1 MDEVKTDD
9 QKKKSKIG
17 QLLANVRLHW
27 NEPSKGNYMSYKE
40 ILSYAGGGIGVK
52 FLAVMATNM
61 ILSTTN
67 VLIGNTI
74 GIKPMDM
81 YVLYVLSVLSNIPLS
96 GIRANIIDNTRSKE
110 GKYRPYIIKTGI
122 PSALITILFVW
133 FPYDKLDAVV
143 GSGMIFGRTKVYVA
157 TCVVVLLLNF
167 GQQFFYN
174 FFYEAYDNLLHVLS
188 PNSQERTDVASIK
201 GVVYSLAPSVLGL
214 VMPLGAQ
221 LFTNDNMYDIRLY
234 RYIYPPLCILSIGL
248 CILIYAN
255 TKEKIVQAKT
265 HVIQIKFMDSM
276 REVVRNKYFWIIA
289 LAGWLGFLES
299 AVNTIL
305 QWLYNYGGI
314 CTGSQYSLI
323 TLFCQNAGL
332 VGMLLAPFCIRKW
345 GKRGVLIM
353 TNVFNVVF
361 ILIMYPFIN
370 VLVILVVCFWMNA
383 LMNAFAQILTP
394 TIQADIRDYQ
404 QYVSGERIDGM
415 FSTIT
420 ALGGIITLA
429 TSSVLP
435 MIYERFGINETIART
450 VMNDSAV
457 MNRVMDNGAV
467 VGDVIRDAIAN
478 GTTDISY
485 FSLYDPDILS
495 AMLRVLVLVSAL
507 GAVINVIPYFFY
519 DLTELKQQGIIK
531 VLKIR
536 AFFEDFGNNT
546 LSDHDLVEVV
556 EMVDSANT
564 LSNEEVV
571 PVSKDKI
578 KSVSKDAIKQAKA
591 SKDKEIAL
599 SGAKDEYKK
608 AKAEAKNAYKQNKDK
623 KAYKETLAKAEETY
637 KAAVLKINEE
647 HQAALAKATDD
658 YKQAKAQAKQEYK
671 QAQKHN
677 LEIQLAPFVLK
688 EMRRFENELGQLQVA
703 NAKKIADMGLGGLET
718 VTIAE
723 LKDELKKAKALPKKT
738 EEEKEI
744 RQYAINFSRTR
755 LTARKY
761 QKKYYDGKDTIKLPD
776 DSNLN
781 ELFRIEEVYDTQEDE
796 LYKELYKAKEDNDKE
811 RVKKLNGDLKELK
824 NKIKKLN
831 KDIRDEQN
839 KRVFYNRSAK
849 PWVDAVKLL
858 KQAENYGHFSEIQA
872 LYSAAKERVVALEMD

>member
-1 MDEVKTDD
+1 MKTADTK
-9 QKKKSKIG
+9 QTSKIG
-17 QLLANVRLHW
+17 KLIANIRLHW
-27 NEPSKGNYMSYKE
+27 NEPAKGNYMPYKE
-40 ILSYAGGGIGVK
+40 VLAYAGGGIGVK

-74 GIKPMDM
+74 GIAPLDM

-110 GKYRPYIIKTGI
+110 GKYRPYIVKTGI
-122 PSALITILFVW
+122 PCALITILFVW
-133 FPYDKLDAVV
+133 FPYDKLESIV
-143 GSGMIFGRTKVYVA
+143 GSGMIFGKEKAYIA

-201 GVVYSLAPSVLGL
+201 GVVYSLAPSILGL

-248 CILIYAN
+248 CIVIYAN

-276 REVVRNKYFWIIA
+276 REVIRNKYFWIIA

-299 AVNTIL
+299 AVNTML

-314 CTGSQYSLI
+314 CNGAEYSLI

-332 VGMLLAPFCIRKW
+332 VGMLLAPICIRKW

-361 ILIMYPFIN
+361 ILLMYPFIN
-370 VLVILVVCFWMNA
+370 VLFILVFCFWMNA

-420 ALGGIITLA
+420 AIGGIVTLA

-435 MIYERFGINETIART
+435 MIYEKFGINEVVARS
-450 VMNDSAV
+450 VMNNPEV
-457 MNRVMDNGAV
+457 MNRVLDNGAV
-467 VGDVIRDAIAN
+467 VGDVINKAIAN
-478 GTTDISY
+478 GSANISY

-495 AMLRVLVLVSAL
+495 SMLRILIIVSAL
-507 GAVINVIPYFFY
+507 GALINVIPYFFY

-536 AFFEDFGNNT
+536 AFFEDYGNKT
-546 LSDHDLVEVV
+546 LSDRDLVEVI
-556 EMVDSANT
+556 EMVKTAN
-564 LSNEEVV
+564 E
-571 PVSKDKI
+571 
-578 KSVSKDAIKQAKA
+578 
-591 SKDKEIAL
+591 L
-599 SGAKDEYKK
+599 SGEQVKPLSKADIKTARK
-608 AKAEAKNAYKQNKDK
+608 AKNKEALAEAKKIYKQERTRN
-623 KAYKETLAKAEETY
+623 T
-637 KAAVLKINEE
+637 
-647 HQAALAKATDD
+647 
-658 YKQAKAQAKQEYK
+658 
-671 QAQKHN
+671 
-677 LEIQLAPFVLK
+677 EIQLAPFVIK
-688 EMRRFENELGQLQVA
+688 ELNRFDGELGKLQLA
-703 NAKKIADMGLGGLET
+703 NAQKIAAMGLQGLET
-718 VTIAE
+718 VSIAE
-723 LKDELKKAKALPKKT
+723 LKEELRKAKGLPKGT

-744 RQYAINFSRTR
+744 RQYSINFSRTR

-761 QKKYYDGKDTIKLPD
+761 QKEYYEGKDPIKVPD
-776 DSNLN
+776 DTAIN
-781 ELFRIEEVYDTQEDE
+781 ELFRMEEVYNEQEDE
-796 LYKELYKAKEDNDKE
+796 LYKALYKAKEDKDKA
-811 RVKKLNGDLKELK
+811 KIKELNTELKALK
-824 NKIKKLN
+824 NNIKKLN

-858 KQAENYGHFSEIQA
+858 KQAENYSHFSEIEK
-872 LYSAAKERVVALEMD
+872 LYEDAKNRIEALEA

>member
-1 MDEVKTDD
+1 MKTADTK
-9 QKKKSKIG
+9 QTSKIG
-17 QLLANVRLHW
+17 KLIANIRLHW
-27 NEPSKGNYMSYKE
+27 NEPAKGNYMPYKE
-40 ILSYAGGGIGVK
+40 VLAYAGGGIGVK

-74 GIKPMDM
+74 GIAPLDM

-110 GKYRPYIIKTGI
+110 GKYRPYIVKTGI
-122 PSALITILFVW
+122 PCALITILFVW
-133 FPYDKLDAVV
+133 FPYDKLESIV
-143 GSGMIFGRTKVYVA
+143 GSGMIFGKEKAYIA

-201 GVVYSLAPSVLGL
+201 GVVYSLAPSILGL

-248 CILIYAN
+248 CIVIYAN

-276 REVVRNKYFWIIA
+276 REVIRNKYFWIIA

-299 AVNTIL
+299 AVNTML

-314 CTGSQYSLI
+314 CNGAEYSLI

-332 VGMLLAPFCIRKW
+332 VGMLLAPICIRKW

-361 ILIMYPFIN
+361 ILLMYPFIN
-370 VLVILVVCFWMNA
+370 VLFILVFCFWMNA

-420 ALGGIITLA
+420 AIGGIVTLA

-435 MIYERFGINETIART
+435 MIYEKFGINEVVARS
-450 VMNDSAV
+450 VMNNPEV
-457 MNRVMDNGAV
+457 MNRVLDNGAV
-467 VGDVIRDAIAN
+467 VGDVINKAIAN
-478 GTTDISY
+478 GSANISY

-495 AMLRVLVLVSAL
+495 SMLRILIIVSAL
-507 GAVINVIPYFFY
+507 GALINVIPYFFY

-536 AFFEDFGNNT
+536 AFFEDYGNNT
-546 LSDHDLVEVV
+546 LSDRDLVEVI
-556 EMVDSANT
+556 EMVKTAN
-564 LSNEEVV
+564 E
-571 PVSKDKI
+571 
-578 KSVSKDAIKQAKA
+578 
-591 SKDKEIAL
+591 L
-599 SGAKDEYKK
+599 SGEQVKPLSKADIKTARK
-608 AKAEAKNAYKQNKDK
+608 AKNKEALAEAKKIYKQERTRN
-623 KAYKETLAKAEETY
+623 T
-637 KAAVLKINEE
+637 
-647 HQAALAKATDD
+647 
-658 YKQAKAQAKQEYK
+658 
-671 QAQKHN
+671 
-677 LEIQLAPFVLK
+677 EIQLAPFVIK
-688 EMRRFENELGQLQVA
+688 ELNRFDGELGKLQLA
-703 NAKKIADMGLGGLET
+703 NAQKIAAMGLQGLET
-718 VTIAE
+718 VSIAE
-723 LKDELKKAKALPKKT
+723 LKEELRKAKGLPKGT

-744 RQYAINFSRTR
+744 RQYSINFSRTR

-761 QKKYYDGKDTIKLPD
+761 QKEYYEGKDPIKVPD
-776 DSNLN
+776 DTAIN
-781 ELFRIEEVYDTQEDE
+781 ELFRMEEVYNEQEDE
-796 LYKELYKAKEDNDKE
+796 LYKALYKAKEDKDKD
-811 RVKKLNGDLKELK
+811 KAKIKELNTELKALK
-824 NKIKKLN
+824 NNIKKLN

-858 KQAENYGHFSEIQA
+858 KQAENYSHFSEIEK
-872 LYSAAKERVVALEMD
+872 LYEDAKNRIEALEA

>member
-1 MDEVKTDD
+1 MDEVKTADTK
-9 QKKKSKIG
+9 QKSKIG
-17 QLLANVRLHW
+17 KLIANIRLHW
-27 NEPSKGNYMSYKE
+27 NEPAKGNYMPYKE
-40 ILSYAGGGIGVK
+40 VLAYAGGGIGVK

-74 GIKPMDM
+74 GIAPLDM

-110 GKYRPYIIKTGI
+110 GKYRPYIVKTGI
-122 PSALITILFVW
+122 PSAIITILFVW
-133 FPYDKLDAVV
+133 FPYDKLESIV
-143 GSGMIFGRTKVYVA
+143 GSGMIFGKEKAYVA
-157 TCVVVLLLNF
+157 TCIVVLLLNF

-201 GVVYSLAPSVLGL
+201 GVVYSFAPSILGL

-248 CILIYAN
+248 CIVIYAN

-276 REVVRNKYFWIIA
+276 REVIRNKYFWIIA

-299 AVNTIL
+299 AVNTML

-314 CTGSQYSLI
+314 CTGAEYSLI

-332 VGMLLAPFCIRKW
+332 VGMLLAPICIRKW

-361 ILIMYPFIN
+361 ILLMYPFIN
-370 VLVILVVCFWMNA
+370 VLFILVFCFWMNA

-420 ALGGIITLA
+420 AIGGIVTLA

-435 MIYERFGINETIART
+435 MIYEKFGINEVVARS
-450 VMNDSAV
+450 VMNNPEV
-457 MNRVMDNGAV
+457 MNRVLDNGAV
-467 VGDVIRDAIAN
+467 VGDVIREAIAN
-478 GTTDISY
+478 GSANISY

-495 AMLRVLVLVSAL
+495 SMLRILIIVSVIGAL
-507 GAVINVIPYFFY
+507 INVIPYFFY

-536 AFFEDFGNNT
+536 AFFEDYGNNT
-546 LSDHDLVEVV
+546 LSDRDLVEVI
-556 EMVDSANT
+556 EMVKTAN
-564 LSNEEVV
+564 E
-571 PVSKDKI
+571 
-578 KSVSKDAIKQAKA
+578 
-591 SKDKEIAL
+591 L
-599 SGAKDEYKK
+599 SGEQVKPLSKADIKTARK
-608 AKAEAKNAYKQNKDK
+608 AKNKEALAEAKKIYKQERTRN
-623 KAYKETLAKAEETY
+623 T
-637 KAAVLKINEE
+637 
-647 HQAALAKATDD
+647 
-658 YKQAKAQAKQEYK
+658 
-671 QAQKHN
+671 
-677 LEIQLAPFVLK
+677 EIQLAPFVIK
-688 EMRRFENELGQLQVA
+688 ELNRFDGELGKLQLA
-703 NAKKIADMGLGGLET
+703 NAQKIAAMGLQGLET
-718 VTIAE
+718 VSIAE
-723 LKDELKKAKALPKKT
+723 LKEELRKAKGLPKGT

-744 RQYAINFSRTR
+744 RQYSINFSRTR

-761 QKKYYDGKDTIKLPD
+761 QKEYYEGKDPIKVPD
-776 DSNLN
+776 DTAIN
-781 ELFRIEEVYDTQEDE
+781 ELFRMEEVYSEQEDE
-796 LYKELYKAKEDNDKE
+796 LYKALYKAKEDKNKE
-811 RVKKLNGDLKELK
+811 KIKEINKDLKALK
-824 NKIKKLN
+824 NNIKKLN

-858 KQAENYGHFSEIQA
+858 KQAENYSHFSEIEK
-872 LYSAAKERVVALEMD
+872 LYEDAKNRIEALEA

>member
-1 MDEVKTDD
+1 MKTADTK
-9 QKKKSKIG
+9 QTSKIG
-17 QLLANVRLHW
+17 KLIANIRLHW
-27 NEPSKGNYMSYKE
+27 NEPAKGNYMPYKE
-40 ILSYAGGGIGVK
+40 VLAYAGGGIGVK

-74 GIKPMDM
+74 GIAPLDM

-110 GKYRPYIIKTGI
+110 GKYRPYIVKTGI
-122 PSALITILFVW
+122 PCALITILFVW
-133 FPYDKLDAVV
+133 FPYDKLESIV
-143 GSGMIFGRTKVYVA
+143 GSGMIFGKEKAYIA

-201 GVVYSLAPSVLGL
+201 GVVYSLAPSILGL

-248 CILIYAN
+248 CIVIYAN

-276 REVVRNKYFWIIA
+276 REVIRNKYFWIIA

-299 AVNTIL
+299 AVNTML

-314 CTGSQYSLI
+314 CNGAEYSLI

-332 VGMLLAPFCIRKW
+332 VGMLLAPICIRKW

-361 ILIMYPFIN
+361 ILLMYPFIN
-370 VLVILVVCFWMNA
+370 VLFILVFCFWMNA

-420 ALGGIITLA
+420 AIGGIVTLA

-435 MIYERFGINETIART
+435 MIYEKFGINEVVARS
-450 VMNDSAV
+450 VMNNPEV
-457 MNRVMDNGAV
+457 MNRVLDNGAV
-467 VGDVIRDAIAN
+467 VGDVINKAIAN
-478 GTTDISY
+478 GSANISY

-495 AMLRVLVLVSAL
+495 SMLRILIIVSAL
-507 GAVINVIPYFFY
+507 GALINVIPYFFY

-536 AFFEDFGNNT
+536 AFFEDYGNNT
-546 LSDHDLVEVV
+546 LSDRDLVEVI
-556 EMVDSANT
+556 EMVKTAN
-564 LSNEEVV
+564 E
-571 PVSKDKI
+571 
-578 KSVSKDAIKQAKA
+578 
-591 SKDKEIAL
+591 L
-599 SGAKDEYKK
+599 SGEQVKPLSKADIKTARK
-608 AKAEAKNAYKQNKDK
+608 AKNKEALAEAKKIYKQERTRN
-623 KAYKETLAKAEETY
+623 T
-637 KAAVLKINEE
+637 
-647 HQAALAKATDD
+647 
-658 YKQAKAQAKQEYK
+658 
-671 QAQKHN
+671 
-677 LEIQLAPFVLK
+677 EIQLAPFVIK
-688 EMRRFENELGQLQVA
+688 ELNRFDGELGKLQLA
-703 NAKKIADMGLGGLET
+703 NAQKIAAMGLQGLET
-718 VTIAE
+718 VSIAE
-723 LKDELKKAKALPKKT
+723 LKEELRKAKGLPKGT

-744 RQYAINFSRTR
+744 RQYSINFSRTR

-761 QKKYYDGKDTIKLPD
+761 QKEYYEGKDPIKVPD
-776 DSNLN
+776 DTAIN
-781 ELFRIEEVYDTQEDE
+781 ELFRMEEVYNEQEDE
-796 LYKELYKAKEDNDKE
+796 LYKALYKAKEDKDKA
-811 RVKKLNGDLKELK
+811 KIKELNTELKALK
-824 NKIKKLN
+824 NNIKKLN

-858 KQAENYGHFSEIQA
+858 KQAENYSHFSEIEK
-872 LYSAAKERVVALEMD
+872 LYEDAKNRIEALEA

>member
-1 MDEVKTDD
+1 MKTADTK
-9 QKKKSKIG
+9 QTSKIG
-17 QLLANVRLHW
+17 KLIANIRLHW
-27 NEPSKGNYMSYKE
+27 NEPAKGNYMPYKE
-40 ILSYAGGGIGVK
+40 VLAYAGGGIGVK

-74 GIKPMDM
+74 GIAPLDM

-110 GKYRPYIIKTGI
+110 GKYRPYIVKTGI
-122 PSALITILFVW
+122 PSAIITILFVW
-133 FPYDKLDAVV
+133 FPYDKLESIV
-143 GSGMIFGRTKVYVA
+143 GSGMIFGKEKAYVA

-201 GVVYSLAPSVLGL
+201 GVVYSFAPSILGL

-248 CILIYAN
+248 CIVIYAN

-276 REVVRNKYFWIIA
+276 REVIRNKYFWIIA

-299 AVNTIL
+299 AVNTML

-314 CTGSQYSLI
+314 CTGAQYSLI

-332 VGMLLAPFCIRKW
+332 VGMLLAPICIRKW

-361 ILIMYPFIN
+361 ILLMYPFIN
-370 VLVILVVCFWMNA
+370 VLFILVFCFWMNA

-420 ALGGIITLA
+420 AIGGIVTLA

-435 MIYERFGINETIART
+435 MIYEKFGINEVVARS
-450 VMNDSAV
+450 VMNNPEV
-457 MNRVMDNGAV
+457 MNRVLDNGAV
-467 VGDVIRDAIAN
+467 VGDVINKAIAN
-478 GTTDISY
+478 GSANISY

-495 AMLRVLVLVSAL
+495 SMLRILIIVSAL
-507 GAVINVIPYFFY
+507 GALINVIPYFFY

-536 AFFEDFGNNT
+536 AFFEDYGNNT
-546 LSDHDLVEVV
+546 LSDRDLVEVI
-556 EMVDSANT
+556 EMVKTAN
-564 LSNEEVV
+564 E
-571 PVSKDKI
+571 
-578 KSVSKDAIKQAKA
+578 
-591 SKDKEIAL
+591 L
-599 SGAKDEYKK
+599 SGEQVKPLSKADIKAARK
-608 AKAEAKNAYKQNKDK
+608 AKNKEALAEAKKIYKQERTRN
-623 KAYKETLAKAEETY
+623 T
-637 KAAVLKINEE
+637 
-647 HQAALAKATDD
+647 
-658 YKQAKAQAKQEYK
+658 
-671 QAQKHN
+671 
-677 LEIQLAPFVLK
+677 EIQLAPFVIK
-688 EMRRFENELGQLQVA
+688 ELNRFDGELGKLQLA
-703 NAKKIADMGLGGLET
+703 NAQKIAAMGLQGLET
-718 VTIAE
+718 VSIAE
-723 LKDELKKAKALPKKT
+723 LKEELRKAKGLSKGT

-744 RQYAINFSRTR
+744 RQYSINFSRTR

-761 QKKYYDGKDTIKLPD
+761 QKEYYEGKDPIKVPD
-776 DSNLN
+776 DTAIN
-781 ELFRIEEVYDTQEDE
+781 ELFRMEEVYSEQEDE
-796 LYKELYKAKEDNDKE
+796 LYKALYKAKEDKDKA
-811 RVKKLNGDLKELK
+811 KIKELNTELKALK
-824 NKIKKLN
+824 NNIKKLN

-858 KQAENYGHFSEIQA
+858 KQAENYSHFSEIEK
-872 LYSAAKERVVALEMD
+872 LYEDAKNRIEALEA

>member
-1 MDEVKTDD
+1 MKTADTK
-9 QKKKSKIG
+9 QTSKIG
-17 QLLANVRLHW
+17 KLIANIRLHW
-27 NEPSKGNYMSYKE
+27 NEPAKGNYMPYKE
-40 ILSYAGGGIGVK
+40 VLAYAGGGIGVK

-74 GIKPMDM
+74 GIAPLDM

-110 GKYRPYIIKTGI
+110 GKYRPYIVKTGI
-122 PSALITILFVW
+122 PSAIITILFVW
-133 FPYDKLDAVV
+133 FPYDKLESIVS
-143 GSGMIFGRTKVYVA
+143 SGMIFGKEKAYIA

-201 GVVYSLAPSVLGL
+201 GVVYSLAPSILGL

-248 CILIYAN
+248 CIVIYAN

-276 REVVRNKYFWIIA
+276 REVIRNKYFWIIA

-299 AVNTIL
+299 AVNTML

-314 CTGSQYSLI
+314 CNGAEYSLI

-332 VGMLLAPFCIRKW
+332 VGMLLAPICIRKW

-361 ILIMYPFIN
+361 ILLMYPFIN
-370 VLVILVVCFWMNA
+370 VLFILVFCFWMNA

-420 ALGGIITLA
+420 AIGGIVTLA

-435 MIYERFGINETIART
+435 MIYEKFGINEVVARS
-450 VMNDSAV
+450 VMNNPEV
-457 MNRVMDNGAV
+457 MNRVLDNGAV
-467 VGDVIRDAIAN
+467 VGDVINKAIAN
-478 GTTDISY
+478 GSANISY

-495 AMLRVLVLVSAL
+495 SMLRILIIVSAL
-507 GAVINVIPYFFY
+507 GALINVIPYFFY

-536 AFFEDFGNNT
+536 AFFEDYGNNT
-546 LSDHDLVEVV
+546 LSDRDLVEVI
-556 EMVDSANT
+556 EMVKTAN
-564 LSNEEVV
+564 E
-571 PVSKDKI
+571 
-578 KSVSKDAIKQAKA
+578 
-591 SKDKEIAL
+591 L
-599 SGAKDEYKK
+599 SGEQVKPLSKADIKTARK
-608 AKAEAKNAYKQNKDK
+608 AKNKEALAEAKKIYKQERTRN
-623 KAYKETLAKAEETY
+623 T
-637 KAAVLKINEE
+637 
-647 HQAALAKATDD
+647 
-658 YKQAKAQAKQEYK
+658 
-671 QAQKHN
+671 
-677 LEIQLAPFVLK
+677 EIQLAPFVIK
-688 EMRRFENELGQLQVA
+688 ELNRFDGELGKLQLA
-703 NAKKIADMGLGGLET
+703 NAQKIAAMGLQGLET
-718 VTIAE
+718 VSIAE
-723 LKDELKKAKALPKKT
+723 LKEELRKAKGLPKGT

-744 RQYAINFSRTR
+744 RQYSINFSRTR

-761 QKKYYDGKDTIKLPD
+761 QKEYYEGKDPIKVPD
-776 DSNLN
+776 DTAIN
-781 ELFRIEEVYDTQEDE
+781 ELFRMEEVYNEQEDE
-796 LYKELYKAKEDNDKE
+796 LYKALYKAKEDKDKA
-811 RVKKLNGDLKELK
+811 KIKELNTELKALK
-824 NKIKKLN
+824 NNIKKLN

-858 KQAENYGHFSEIQA
+858 KQAENYSHFSEIEK
-872 LYSAAKERVVALEMD
+872 LYEDAKNRIEALEA

>member
-1 MDEVKTDD
+1 MKTADTK
-9 QKKKSKIG
+9 QTSKIG
-17 QLLANVRLHW
+17 KLIANIRLHW
-27 NEPSKGNYMSYKE
+27 NEPAKGNYMPYKE
-40 ILSYAGGGIGVK
+40 VLAYAGGGIGVK

-74 GIKPMDM
+74 GIAPLDM

-110 GKYRPYIIKTGI
+110 GKYRPYIVKTGI
-122 PSALITILFVW
+122 PSAIITILFVW
-133 FPYDKLDAVV
+133 FPYDKLESIV
-143 GSGMIFGRTKVYVA
+143 GSGMIFGKEKAYVA

-201 GVVYSLAPSVLGL
+201 GVVYSFAPSILGL

-248 CILIYAN
+248 CIVIYAN

-276 REVVRNKYFWIIA
+276 REVIRNKYFWIIA

-299 AVNTIL
+299 AVNTML

-314 CTGSQYSLI
+314 CTGAQYSLI

-332 VGMLLAPFCIRKW
+332 VGMLLAPICIRKW

-361 ILIMYPFIN
+361 ILLMYPFIN
-370 VLVILVVCFWMNA
+370 VLFILVFCFWMNA

-420 ALGGIITLA
+420 AIGGIVTLA

-435 MIYERFGINETIART
+435 MIYEKFGINEVVARS
-450 VMNDSAV
+450 VMNNPEV
-457 MNRVMDNGAV
+457 MNRVLDNGAV
-467 VGDVIRDAIAN
+467 VGDVINKAIAN
-478 GTTDISY
+478 GSANISY

-495 AMLRVLVLVSAL
+495 SMLRILIIVSAL
-507 GAVINVIPYFFY
+507 GALINVIPYFFY

-536 AFFEDFGNNT
+536 AFFEDYGNNT
-546 LSDHDLVEVV
+546 LSDRDLVEVI
-556 EMVDSANT
+556 EMVKTANELSGEQVKT
-564 LSNEEVV
+564 LS
-571 PVSKDKI
+571 KADI
-578 KSVSKDAIKQAKA
+578 KTAR
-591 SKDKEIAL
+591 
-599 SGAKDEYKK
+599 K
-608 AKAEAKNAYKQNKDK
+608 AKNKEALAEAKKIYKQERTRN
-623 KAYKETLAKAEETY
+623 T
-637 KAAVLKINEE
+637 
-647 HQAALAKATDD
+647 
-658 YKQAKAQAKQEYK
+658 
-671 QAQKHN
+671 
-677 LEIQLAPFVLK
+677 EIQLAPFVIK
-688 EMRRFENELGQLQVA
+688 ELNRFDGELGKLQLA
-703 NAKKIADMGLGGLET
+703 NAQKIAAMGLQGLET
-718 VTIAE
+718 VSIAE
-723 LKDELKKAKALPKKT
+723 LKEELRKAKGLPKGT

-744 RQYAINFSRTR
+744 RQYSINFSRTR

-761 QKKYYDGKDTIKLPD
+761 QKEYYEGKDSIKVPD
-776 DSNLN
+776 DTAIN
-781 ELFRIEEVYDTQEDE
+781 ELFRMEEVYSEQEDE
-796 LYKELYKAKEDNDKE
+796 LYKALYKAKEDKDKA
-811 RVKKLNGDLKELK
+811 KIKELNTELKALK
-824 NKIKKLN
+824 NNIKKLN

-858 KQAENYGHFSEIQA
+858 KQAENYSHFSEIEK
-872 LYSAAKERVVALEMD
+872 LYEDAKNRIEALEA

>member
-1 MDEVKTDD
+1 MKTADTK
-9 QKKKSKIG
+9 QTSKIG
-17 QLLANVRLHW
+17 KLIANIRLHW
-27 NEPSKGNYMSYKE
+27 NEPAKGNYMPYKE
-40 ILSYAGGGIGVK
+40 VLAYAGGGIGVK

-74 GIKPMDM
+74 GIAPLDM

-110 GKYRPYIIKTGI
+110 GKYRPYIVKTGI
-122 PSALITILFVW
+122 PCALITILFVW
-133 FPYDKLDAVV
+133 FPYDKLESIV
-143 GSGMIFGRTKVYVA
+143 GSGMIFGKEKAYIA

-201 GVVYSLAPSVLGL
+201 GVVYSLAPSILGL

-248 CILIYAN
+248 CIVIYAN

-276 REVVRNKYFWIIA
+276 REVIRNKYFWIIA

-299 AVNTIL
+299 AVNTML

-314 CTGSQYSLI
+314 CNGAEYSLI

-332 VGMLLAPFCIRKW
+332 VGMLLAPICIRKW

-361 ILIMYPFIN
+361 ILLMYPFIN
-370 VLVILVVCFWMNA
+370 VLFILVFCFWMNA

-420 ALGGIITLA
+420 AIGGIVTLA

-435 MIYERFGINETIART
+435 MIYEKFGINEVVARS
-450 VMNDSAV
+450 VMNNPEV
-457 MNRVMDNGAV
+457 MNRVLDNGAV
-467 VGDVIRDAIAN
+467 VGDVINNAIAN
-478 GTTDISY
+478 GSANISY

-495 AMLRVLVLVSAL
+495 SMLRILIIVSAL
-507 GAVINVIPYFFY
+507 GALINVIPYFFY

-536 AFFEDFGNNT
+536 AFFEDYGNNT
-546 LSDHDLVEVV
+546 LSDRDLVEVI
-556 EMVDSANT
+556 EMVKTAN
-564 LSNEEVV
+564 E
-571 PVSKDKI
+571 
-578 KSVSKDAIKQAKA
+578 
-591 SKDKEIAL
+591 L
-599 SGAKDEYKK
+599 SGEQVKPLSKADIKTARK
-608 AKAEAKNAYKQNKDK
+608 AKNKEALAEAKKIYKQERTRN
-623 KAYKETLAKAEETY
+623 T
-637 KAAVLKINEE
+637 
-647 HQAALAKATDD
+647 
-658 YKQAKAQAKQEYK
+658 
-671 QAQKHN
+671 
-677 LEIQLAPFVLK
+677 EIQLAPFVIK
-688 EMRRFENELGQLQVA
+688 ELNRFDGELGKLQLA
-703 NAKKIADMGLGGLET
+703 NAQKIAAMGLQGLET
-718 VTIAE
+718 VSIAE
-723 LKDELKKAKALPKKT
+723 LKEELRKAKGLPKGT

-744 RQYAINFSRTR
+744 RQYSINFSRTR

-761 QKKYYDGKDTIKLPD
+761 QKEYYEGKDPIKVPD
-776 DSNLN
+776 DTAIN
-781 ELFRIEEVYDTQEDE
+781 ELFRMEEVYNEQEDE
-796 LYKELYKAKEDNDKE
+796 LYKALYKAKEDKDKA
-811 RVKKLNGDLKELK
+811 KIKELNTELKALK
-824 NKIKKLN
+824 NNIKKLN

-858 KQAENYGHFSEIQA
+858 KQAENYSHFSEIEK
-872 LYSAAKERVVALEMD
+872 LYEDAKNRIEALEA

>member
-1 MDEVKTDD
+1 MKTADTK
-9 QKKKSKIG
+9 QTSKIG
-17 QLLANVRLHW
+17 KLIANIRLHW
-27 NEPSKGNYMSYKE
+27 NEPAKGNYMPYKE
-40 ILSYAGGGIGVK
+40 VLAYAGGGIGVK

-74 GIKPMDM
+74 GIAPLDM

-110 GKYRPYIIKTGI
+110 GKYRPYIVKTGI
-122 PSALITILFVW
+122 PCALITILFVW
-133 FPYDKLDAVV
+133 FPYDKLESIV
-143 GSGMIFGRTKVYVA
+143 GSGMIFGKEKAYIA

-201 GVVYSLAPSVLGL
+201 GVVYSLAPSILGL

-248 CILIYAN
+248 CIVIYAN

-276 REVVRNKYFWIIA
+276 REVIRNKYFWIIA

-299 AVNTIL
+299 AVNTML

-314 CTGSQYSLI
+314 CNGAEYSLI

-332 VGMLLAPFCIRKW
+332 VGMLLAPICIRKW

-361 ILIMYPFIN
+361 ILLMYPFIN
-370 VLVILVVCFWMNA
+370 VLFILVFCFWMNA

-420 ALGGIITLA
+420 AIGGIVTLA

-435 MIYERFGINETIART
+435 MIYEKFGINEVVARS
-450 VMNDSAV
+450 VMNNPEV
-457 MNRVMDNGAV
+457 MNRVLDNGAV
-467 VGDVIRDAIAN
+467 VGDVINKAIAN
-478 GTTDISY
+478 GSANISY

-495 AMLRVLVLVSAL
+495 SMLRILIIVSAL
-507 GAVINVIPYFFY
+507 GALINVIPYFFY

-536 AFFEDFGNNT
+536 AFFEDYGNNT
-546 LSDHDLVEVV
+546 LSDRDLVEVI
-556 EMVDSANT
+556 EMVKTAN
-564 LSNEEVV
+564 E
-571 PVSKDKI
+571 
-578 KSVSKDAIKQAKA
+578 
-591 SKDKEIAL
+591 L
-599 SGAKDEYKK
+599 SGEQVKPLSKADIKTARK
-608 AKAEAKNAYKQNKDK
+608 AKNKEALAEAKKIYKQERTRN
-623 KAYKETLAKAEETY
+623 T
-637 KAAVLKINEE
+637 
-647 HQAALAKATDD
+647 
-658 YKQAKAQAKQEYK
+658 
-671 QAQKHN
+671 
-677 LEIQLAPFVLK
+677 EIQLAPFVIK
-688 EMRRFENELGQLQVA
+688 ELNRFDGELGKLQLA
-703 NAKKIADMGLGGLET
+703 NAQKIAAMGLQGLET
-718 VTIAE
+718 VSITE
-723 LKDELKKAKALPKKT
+723 LKEELRKAKGLPKGT

-744 RQYAINFSRTR
+744 RQYSINFSRTR

-761 QKKYYDGKDTIKLPD
+761 QKEYYEGKDPIKVPD
-776 DSNLN
+776 DTAIN
-781 ELFRIEEVYDTQEDE
+781 ELFRMEEVYNEQEDE
-796 LYKELYKAKEDNDKE
+796 LYKALYKAKEDKDKA
-811 RVKKLNGDLKELK
+811 KIKELNTELKALK
-824 NKIKKLN
+824 NNIKKLN

-858 KQAENYGHFSEIQA
+858 KQAENYSHFSEIEK
-872 LYSAAKERVVALEMD
+872 LYEDAKNRIEALEA